1 MLAAEFVTPLPPACI
16 SSRKLR
22 VVSVKFCKRS
32 DHPDHAVGMSSRRS
46 RPSSPWFTPERSTA
60 RKGAPGFGA
69 ATTVADPCVRA
80 PFWHFGC
87 DDGRLGGLHP
97 HPAGELRDGFR
108 LLRPLVSSAP
118 SCALSG
124 TPYSDTSSLR
134 SSSRASPP
142 PAHGPDAGTPR
153 YWGRCAPPAFGA

>member
-1 MLAAEFVTPLPPACI
+1 MSPSC
-16 SSRKLR
+16 
-22 VVSVKFCKRS
+22 KFNKSARRLSNQSCVCQVLQKIGSPRPRS
-32 DHPDHAVGMSSRRS
+32 VGMSSRRS

-124 TPYSDTSSLR
+124 TPYSDTSLLR

-142 PAHGPDAGTPR
+142 PAHGPDAGTPQ
-153 YWGRCAPPAFGA
+153 YWGRCAPPAYGA